1 MDDIEAYIGDD
12 EHKEWK
18 VEFDK
23 LFGEKIPSK
32 TNATKSVRKV
42 KFAVIRKWFVEKREG
57 EEAEKAKKAREAA
70 AKKAK
75 RTNKKATDED
85 KAVEQN
91 VPLEVANNS
100 QQEQLDLVS
109 NRKARVSGKDTRA
122 HWLYWSL
129 FSEFSSISLS
139 AYSIHSTVRRFS
151 EMPSLSQ
158 ILSIR
163 SSSDFSNLNVR
174 LTYSSFG
181 ILKAI
186 LPPLY
191 IVGENTTKSNA
202 LFMCGINT

>member
-1 MDDIEAYIGDD
+1 MSKFYTVSLQNETIIFTAAFEKKLNSGNKEAYDLYIETKAKFPTFKIEVEEAKKRVGKYDHTTMDDIEAYIGDD

-23 LFGEKIPSK
+23 PFGEKIPSK

-109 NRKARVSGKDTRA
+109 
-122 HWLYWSL
+122 
-129 FSEFSSISLS
+129 
-139 AYSIHSTVRRFS
+139 
-151 EMPSLSQ
+151 
-158 ILSIR
+158 
-163 SSSDFSNLNVR
+163 
-174 LTYSSFG
+174 
-181 ILKAI
+181 
-186 LPPLY
+186 
-191 IVGENTTKSNA
+191 
-202 LFMCGINT
+202 

>member
-1 MDDIEAYIGDD
+1 MFGDRQDIVDANGTVVGSREADYVAAGWFIDKPISAIWDYKVTGIWQKDEVEEAKKRVGKYDHTTMDDIEAYIGDD

-18 VEFDK
+18 DEFDK

-109 NRKARVSGKDTRA
+109 
-122 HWLYWSL
+122 
-129 FSEFSSISLS
+129 
-139 AYSIHSTVRRFS
+139 
-151 EMPSLSQ
+151 
-158 ILSIR
+158 
-163 SSSDFSNLNVR
+163 
-174 LTYSSFG
+174 
-181 ILKAI
+181 
-186 LPPLY
+186 
-191 IVGENTTKSNA
+191 
-202 LFMCGINT
+202 

>member
-18 VEFDK
+18 VELDK

-109 NRKARVSGKDTRA
+109 
-122 HWLYWSL
+122 
-129 FSEFSSISLS
+129 
-139 AYSIHSTVRRFS
+139 
-151 EMPSLSQ
+151 
-158 ILSIR
+158 
-163 SSSDFSNLNVR
+163 
-174 LTYSSFG
+174 
-181 ILKAI
+181 
-186 LPPLY
+186 
-191 IVGENTTKSNA
+191 
-202 LFMCGINT
+202 

>member
-1 MDDIEAYIGDD
+1 MCYNINKERETNPKETSAKTKGRNIMSKFYTVSLQSETILFTAAFEKKLNNGNKEAYDLYIETKAKFPTFKIEVEEAKKRVGKYDHTTMDDIEAYIGDD

-109 NRKARVSGKDTRA
+109 
-122 HWLYWSL
+122 
-129 FSEFSSISLS
+129 
-139 AYSIHSTVRRFS
+139 
-151 EMPSLSQ
+151 
-158 ILSIR
+158 
-163 SSSDFSNLNVR
+163 
-174 LTYSSFG
+174 
-181 ILKAI
+181 
-186 LPPLY
+186 
-191 IVGENTTKSNA
+191 
-202 LFMCGINT
+202 

>member
-70 AKKAK
+70 AKK
-75 RTNKKATDED
+75 DED

-109 NRKARVSGKDTRA
+109 
-122 HWLYWSL
+122 
-129 FSEFSSISLS
+129 
-139 AYSIHSTVRRFS
+139 
-151 EMPSLSQ
+151 
-158 ILSIR
+158 
-163 SSSDFSNLNVR
+163 
-174 LTYSSFG
+174 
-181 ILKAI
+181 
-186 LPPLY
+186 
-191 IVGENTTKSNA
+191 
-202 LFMCGINT
+202 

>member
-1 MDDIEAYIGDD
+1 MSKFYTVSLQNETIIFTAAFEKKLNNGNKETYDLYIETKAKFPTFNIVVEEAKKRVGKYDHTTMDDIEAYIGDD

-109 NRKARVSGKDTRA
+109 
-122 HWLYWSL
+122 
-129 FSEFSSISLS
+129 
-139 AYSIHSTVRRFS
+139 
-151 EMPSLSQ
+151 
-158 ILSIR
+158 
-163 SSSDFSNLNVR
+163 
-174 LTYSSFG
+174 
-181 ILKAI
+181 
-186 LPPLY
+186 
-191 IVGENTTKSNA
+191 
-202 LFMCGINT
+202 

>member
-1 MDDIEAYIGDD
+1 MCYNISKERETNPKETSTKTKGRNIMSKFYTVSLQSETILFTAAFEKKLNNGNKEAYDLYVETKAKFPTFKIEVEEAKKRVGKYDHTTMDDIEAYIGDD

-18 VEFDK
+18 IEFDK

-109 NRKARVSGKDTRA
+109 
-122 HWLYWSL
+122 
-129 FSEFSSISLS
+129 
-139 AYSIHSTVRRFS
+139 
-151 EMPSLSQ
+151 
-158 ILSIR
+158 
-163 SSSDFSNLNVR
+163 
-174 LTYSSFG
+174 
-181 ILKAI
+181 
-186 LPPLY
+186 
-191 IVGENTTKSNA
+191 
-202 LFMCGINT
+202 

>member
-1 MDDIEAYIGDD
+1 MSKFYTVSLQNETIIFTAAFEKKLNNGNKEAYDLYIETKAKFPMFKIEVEEAKKRVGKYDHTTMDDIEAYIGDD

-18 VEFDK
+18 VAFDK

-75 RTNKKATDED
+75 RASKKVADED
-85 KAVEQN
+85 NAAEQN

-109 NRKARVSGKDTRA
+109 
-122 HWLYWSL
+122 
-129 FSEFSSISLS
+129 
-139 AYSIHSTVRRFS
+139 
-151 EMPSLSQ
+151 
-158 ILSIR
+158 
-163 SSSDFSNLNVR
+163 
-174 LTYSSFG
+174 
-181 ILKAI
+181 
-186 LPPLY
+186 
-191 IVGENTTKSNA
+191 
-202 LFMCGINT
+202 

>member
-1 MDDIEAYIGDD
+1 MSKFYTVSLQNETIIFTAAFEKKLNNGNKEAYDLYVETKAKFPMFKIEVEEAKKRVGKYDHTTMDDIEAYIGDD

-70 AKKAK
+70 AEKAK

-109 NRKARVSGKDTRA
+109 
-122 HWLYWSL
+122 
-129 FSEFSSISLS
+129 
-139 AYSIHSTVRRFS
+139 
-151 EMPSLSQ
+151 
-158 ILSIR
+158 
-163 SSSDFSNLNVR
+163 
-174 LTYSSFG
+174 
-181 ILKAI
+181 
-186 LPPLY
+186 
-191 IVGENTTKSNA
+191 
-202 LFMCGINT
+202 

>member
-1 MDDIEAYIGDD
+1 MCYNISKERETNPKETSTKTKGRNILSKFYTVSLQNETIIFTAAFEKKLNNGNKEAYDLYIETKAKFPTFKIVVEEAKKRVGKYDHTTMDDIEAYIGDD

-109 NRKARVSGKDTRA
+109 
-122 HWLYWSL
+122 
-129 FSEFSSISLS
+129 
-139 AYSIHSTVRRFS
+139 
-151 EMPSLSQ
+151 
-158 ILSIR
+158 
-163 SSSDFSNLNVR
+163 
-174 LTYSSFG
+174 
-181 ILKAI
+181 
-186 LPPLY
+186 
-191 IVGENTTKSNA
+191 
-202 LFMCGINT
+202 

>member
-1 MDDIEAYIGDD
+1 MCYNISKERETTRKRQAQKRKEENIMSKFYTVNLQSETILFTAAFEKKLNNGNKEAYDLYVETKAKFPTFKIEVEEAKKRVGKYDHTTMDDIEAYIGDD

-18 VEFDK
+18 DEFDK

-109 NRKARVSGKDTRA
+109 
-122 HWLYWSL
+122 
-129 FSEFSSISLS
+129 
-139 AYSIHSTVRRFS
+139 
-151 EMPSLSQ
+151 
-158 ILSIR
+158 
-163 SSSDFSNLNVR
+163 
-174 LTYSSFG
+174 
-181 ILKAI
+181 
-186 LPPLY
+186 
-191 IVGENTTKSNA
+191 
-202 LFMCGINT
+202 

>member
-1 MDDIEAYIGDD
+1 MCYNISKERETNPKETSTKTKGKNIMSKFYTVSLQNETIIFTAAFEKKLNNGNKEAYGLYVETKAKFPMFKIEVEEAKKRVGKYDHTTMDDIEAYIGDD

-109 NRKARVSGKDTRA
+109 
-122 HWLYWSL
+122 
-129 FSEFSSISLS
+129 
-139 AYSIHSTVRRFS
+139 
-151 EMPSLSQ
+151 
-158 ILSIR
+158 
-163 SSSDFSNLNVR
+163 
-174 LTYSSFG
+174 
-181 ILKAI
+181 
-186 LPPLY
+186 
-191 IVGENTTKSNA
+191 
-202 LFMCGINT
+202 

>member
-1 MDDIEAYIGDD
+1 MSKFYTVSLQNETIIFTAAFEKKLNNGNKEAYDLYIETKAKFPTFKIVVEEAKKRVGKYDHTTMDDIEAYIGDD

-75 RTNKKATDED
+75 RTNKKASDED

-91 VPLEVANNS
+91 VPLEVANSS

-109 NRKARVSGKDTRA
+109 
-122 HWLYWSL
+122 
-129 FSEFSSISLS
+129 
-139 AYSIHSTVRRFS
+139 
-151 EMPSLSQ
+151 
-158 ILSIR
+158 
-163 SSSDFSNLNVR
+163 
-174 LTYSSFG
+174 
-181 ILKAI
+181 
-186 LPPLY
+186 
-191 IVGENTTKSNA
+191 
-202 LFMCGINT
+202 

>member
-1 MDDIEAYIGDD
+1 MCYNISKERETNPKETSTKTKGRNIMSKFYTVSLQNETIIFTAAFEKKLNNGNKEAYDLYVETKAKFPMFKIEVEEAKKRVGKYDHTTMDDIEAYIGDD

-109 NRKARVSGKDTRA
+109 
-122 HWLYWSL
+122 
-129 FSEFSSISLS
+129 
-139 AYSIHSTVRRFS
+139 
-151 EMPSLSQ
+151 
-158 ILSIR
+158 
-163 SSSDFSNLNVR
+163 
-174 LTYSSFG
+174 
-181 ILKAI
+181 
-186 LPPLY
+186 
-191 IVGENTTKSNA
+191 
-202 LFMCGINT
+202 